1 MSDYQDVLA
10 MRALPLG
17 GVFDLVDVNYVIVFS
32 TSAAMVVLF
41 LYHLISRVI
50 DSRRRLKDT
59 FVNDKRAVGLIA
71 MAATYVVTTTM
82 DNDFASPYL
91 RISGFRLD
99 ISIYLMYNFFGRF
112 FLTRQVLTLLT
123 RNRREAELTG
133 MKRMVTSFGLTIFC
147 QLSVLRQLC
156 QELGTIYHTFVTFG
170 WIPCFL
176 LLLRM
181 LALLSSV
188 KCSYTSKDW
197 KELVSL
203 FSTEQTKTKH
213 S

>member
-1 MSDYQDVLA
+1 MSGCQDVLA

-17 GVFDLVDVNYVIVFS
+17 GVFDLVDLISYVIVFS
-32 TSAAMVVLF
+32 TSAAFVVLF

-59 FVNDKRAVGLIA
+59 FGNDKRAVGLIT
-71 MAATYVVTTTM
+71 TYVLTTTTA
-82 DNDFASPYL
+82 DNFADPYL

-99 ISIYLMYNFFGRF
+99 TWIYLTYTIFSRF
-112 FLTRQVLTLLT
+112 FLTGQVLTLLT
-123 RNRREAELTG
+123 RNRREAELLG

-147 QLSVLRQLC
+147 QLSVLTQLC
-156 QELGTIYHTFVTFG
+156 QELGAIYNNFVMLG
-170 WIPCFL
+170 WISCLL

-181 LALLSSV
+181 LAFLLSV
-188 KCSYTSKDW
+188 KCSYASRDW

-203 FSTEQTKTKH
+203 FSTEQARTKH

>member
-1 MSDYQDVLA
+1 MSGYQDVLA

-17 GVFDLVDVNYVIVFS
+17 GVFDLVEVNYVIVFS
-32 TSAAMVVLF
+32 TSAAIVVLF

-59 FVNDKRAVGLIA
+59 FVNDKRAVGLIT
-71 MAATYVVTTTM
+71 TYVLTTTTA
-82 DNDFASPYL
+82 DNFADPYL

-99 ISIYLMYNFFGRF
+99 IWIYLTYTIFSRS

-123 RNRREAELTG
+123 RNRREAELIG

-147 QLSVLRQLC
+147 QLSVLTQLC
-156 QELGTIYHTFVTFG
+156 QELGTTYSNFVVLG
-170 WIPCFL
+170 WNKRLL

-181 LALLSSV
+181 LAFLLSV
-188 KCSYTSKDW
+188 KCSYTSRDW

-203 FSTEQTKTKH
+203 FSTEQTKIKH